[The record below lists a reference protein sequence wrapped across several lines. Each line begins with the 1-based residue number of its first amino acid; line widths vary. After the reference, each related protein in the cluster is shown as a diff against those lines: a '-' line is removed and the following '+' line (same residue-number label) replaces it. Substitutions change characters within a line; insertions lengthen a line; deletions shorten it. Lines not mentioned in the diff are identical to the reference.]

1 MPLEL
6 PRTGPARRERVL
18 RAIGQVPRAPG
29 VYLFLDRRGEVL
41 YIGKSVCL
49 RDRVR
54 SYFTGRAATPKL
66 RRLRQEVAAVDWCIT
81 PGEIQA
87 LLLESRWIKQH
98 QPRYN
103 VLLREF
109 SARPYLRLDAR
120 DPFPRLEVTRQP
132 AADGARYFGPF
143 AGTETLTLLADVLAD
158 VAGLRTCEPPGQR
171 LPGKPPCYRRDL
183 GYCSAPCVVPDRAAY
198 RRAVDRV
205 IAAIRGRD
213 APLLGALAERM
224 RRAADRLDF
233 ERAAALRDGLRQ
245 LRAGAGREAPLA
257 SALEPKAF
265 YCACAGVEPGHVA
278 LLALAGGRLA
288 AYVEAAP
295 GDLADPVRRAPL
307 AAELAAIRAMP
318 PEPSG
323 LPEEVLDEV
332 QIVSAWLRQRP
343 RYGAPLE
350 ASLRRDPAARAR
362 TLDRWLAHLASRLAA
377 RQAA

>member
-18 RAIGQVPRAPG
+18 QAIGQVPRAPG

-54 SYFTGRAATPKL
+54 SYFTGRAATVKL
-66 RRLRQEVAAVDWCIT
+66 RRLRHEVAAVDWCVT
-81 PGEIQA
+81 PAEIQA
-87 LLLESRWIKQH
+87 LLLESRWIKRH

-109 SARPYLRLDAR
+109 SARPYLRLDVG
-120 DPFPRLEVTRQP
+120 DPFPRLEVTRHP

-143 AGTETLTLLADVLAD
+143 AGSETLTLLADVLAD
-158 VAGLRTCEPPGQR
+158 VAGLRTCEPPGPS

-183 GYCSAPCVVPDRAAY
+183 GYCLAPCVAPDRAAY
-198 RRAVDRV
+198 GMAVERV

-213 APLLGALAERM
+213 ATLLAAVGERM
-224 RRAADRLDF
+224 RRAADRLEF

-245 LRAGAGREAPLA
+245 LRAGAGREVPLA
-257 SALEPKAF
+257 SALAPKAF
-265 YCACAGVEPGHVA
+265 YCACAGMEPGHVA

-288 AYVEAAP
+288 AYVEATPA
-295 GDLADPVRRAPL
+295 DLADPRCRADFV
-307 AAELAAIRAMP
+307 AELASIRATP

-350 ASLRRDPAARAR
+350 ASLRRGAEARAR
-362 TLDRWLAHLASRLAA
+362 TLDRWLAHLATRLAA
-377 RQAA
+377 PRAA